1 MGCVEFDG
9 CVSTQGCNSEDVLDL
24 IDADYSPVP
33 SRADV
38 DAAWLAEPREKRQL
52 AIHLLWK
59 RKAISNVEAVDLVD
73 RWDVWAREG
82 EIDWAIFLKYLL
94 ETIQN
99 NDMAVST
106 PNGDLKTPFLDG
118 VEEMSLPVPYT
129 LDYGRPMIPQDGVET
144 PLAAVVR
151 VRPSVAVPI
160 LNGAPGASTPLWSR
174 SGR

>member
-1 MGCVEFDG
+1 MTEISTLPAFD
-9 CVSTQGCNSEDVLDL
+9 SEDVLDL

-33 SRADV
+33 SRTDV

-52 AIHLLWK
+52 AIHLLWR
-59 RKAISNVEAVDLVD
+59 RKAISDVEAVDLVD

-82 EIDWAIFLKYLL
+82 EIDWAIFLKHLL
-94 ETIQN
+94 ETLQN
-99 NDMAVST
+99 NDM
-106 PNGDLKTPFLDG
+106 PKTPISDVG
-118 VEEMSLPVPYT
+118 MGLPVPYT
-129 LDYGRPMIPQDGVET
+129 PDNGYSNAHSDGVEA

-160 LNGAPGASTPLWSR
+160 LNGAPGDSTPMWTR